1 WATHTTHSSSTRS
14 GRRSAP
20 TTFSGSRA
28 RACCWPGCCWCASSA
43 RAPPCDDLGQRPA
56 ATMIR
61 ALDVLLAGAVVA
73 LGSLLLAIAG
83 CASRAVR
90 RYGASHRP
98 FRNSAQSRPRRI
110 VYLGTGQIAQ
120 VFPRNGVNLFLE
132 RECSDFGGY
141 FEQMWN
147 VHFPA
152 GTRGKL
158 DLSPRHHLIDVDFP
172 TNPQLPMSGM
182 VWRELRFLL

>member
-1 WATHTTHSSSTRS
+1 MNRVLDLIV
-14 GRRSAP
+14 SAAMVAI
-20 TTFSGSRA
+20 GSA
-28 RACCWPGCCWCASSA
+28 
-43 RAPPCDDLGQRPA
+43 
-56 ATMIR
+56 
-61 ALDVLLAGAVVA
+61 VLLPM
-73 LGSLLLAIAG
+73 AIVL
-83 CASRAVR
+83 RMMR
-90 RYGASHRP
+90 RHG
-98 FRNSAQSRPRRI
+98 PRRI

-141 FEQMWN
+141 FQQMWN

-158 DLSPRHHLIDVDFP
+158 DLSARHHLIDVDFP

-182 VWRELRFLL
+182 VWRELR

>member
-1 WATHTTHSSSTRS
+1 MARRS
-14 GRRSAP
+14 VGRRLMY
-20 TTFSGSRA
+20 RV
-28 RACCWPGCCWCASSA
+28 
-43 RAPPCDDLGQRPA
+43 
-56 ATMIR
+56 
-61 ALDVLLAGAVVA
+61 LD
-73 LGSLLLAIAG
+73 LLLAALVLVCG
-83 CASRAVR
+83 APLVVCVGLVMRVLR
-90 RYGASHRP
+90 RRG
-98 FRNSAQSRPRRI
+98 PRRI

-172 TNPQLPMSGM
+172 TNPRLPMSGM
-182 VWRELRFLL
+182 IWRELRFLLW

>member
-1 WATHTTHSSSTRS
+1 MV
-14 GRRSAP
+14 SAA
-20 TTFSGSRA
+20 SVVVGSA
-28 RACCWPGCCWCASSA
+28 ML
-43 RAPPCDDLGQRPA
+43 LG
-56 ATMIR
+56 
-61 ALDVLLAGAVVA
+61 
-73 LGSLLLAIAG
+73 LAIVL
-83 CASRAVR
+83 RMVR
-90 RYGASHRP
+90 RHG
-98 FRNSAQSRPRRI
+98 PRRI

-158 DLSPRHHLIDVDFP
+158 DLTPRHHLIDVDF
-172 TNPQLPMSGM
+172 
-182 VWRELRFLL
+182 